1 MRIGIR
7 AHDMEYA
14 PLEQLIPNVHNQ
26 GFHCMHIALSK
37 SIKEFKTS
45 Y

>member
-14 PLEQLIPNVHNQ
+14 PLEQLIPNIHNK

-37 SIKEFKTS
+37 SIKHH
-45 Y
+45 

>member
-14 PLEQLIPNVHNQ
+14 PLEQLKNLRPV
-26 GFHCMHIALSK
+26 
-37 SIKEFKTS
+37 T
-45 Y
+45 